1 MPFYF
6 LSFIVSVWQKA
17 FIHCHSKKTLTKS
30 HFQRVMIPAP
40 RKNLLESVFEVRMT
54 DTHKPSNILLKK
66 CTRKGKTS
74 FYLKNL
80 GGNNGTQQNIAK
92 ANSKKREEFSKR
104 QRIIQKAKRI
114 NLSKQN
120 SKNKTRPEQA
130 PIGPQ
135 PREIRCGGSRSPWLL
150 TNLLHLD
157 NDASL
162 IWTIITMISI
172 QGLENRL
179 KIWKF
184 LL

>member
-1 MPFYF
+1 MTFYF
-6 LSFIVSVWQKA
+6 FKRHLSALTKVL
-17 FIHCHSKKTLTKS
+17 IHCHSKKTLTKS
-30 HFQRVMIPAP
+30 HLQRVMIPALQ
-40 RKNLLESVFEVRMT
+40 KNLLKSVFEVRMT

-80 GGNNGTQQNIAK
+80 GDNNGTQQNIAK
-92 ANSKKREEFSKR
+92 ANSKKREKFSKR

-114 NLSKQN
+114 NLSKRS
-120 SKNKTRPEQA
+120 SKNKTRLEQA
-130 PIGPQ
+130 PVGPQ

-162 IWTIITMISI
+162 I
-172 QGLENRL
+172 
-179 KIWKF
+179 
-184 LL
+184 